1 MTTNDSLVVV
11 GLMSGTSLDGI
22 SAALVRFSD
31 RNGNPSDIAFELL
44 AYDVTPYG
52 ESERALLQ
60 QCLTDTTQDANCRVN
75 YELGGWLARAANA
88 IIAQAGVPRS
98 EIAAIASHGQT
109 LWHVPA
115 HSTWQIGHPAVIA
128 ERTGVPV
135 ISDFRARDIAAGGQG
150 APLVPIA
157 DTLLFRSP
165 NKWRVLQNIGGIG
178 NLTVVPPGS
187 AAEGPAVR
195 AFDTG
200 PGVVVI
206 DGVVS
211 RLTNGQ
217 ERYDRDG
224 VRAAHGK
231 AITSVVDA
239 ALSHPYYAADPPKST
254 GRELYTPKFID
265 EFIADCRRA
274 APNASADDIVA
285 SALELTARSIGDSFR
300 RFIPEPVEE
309 LVVSGGGSKNPTL
322 VAAIQREVPRVKVL
336 QFDDLFFDAE
346 AKEAVA
352 FALLGYLH
360 LRGRPGNVPSAT
372 GARGPRVLGSLTPAE
387 GFQFSVRTLADDADV
402 RGLARINQKRNRPNA
417 N

>member
-1 MTTNDSLVVV
+1 MATNDALVVV

-31 RNGNPSDIAFELL
+31 RNGDPGDIAFEML
-44 AYDVTPYG
+44 AYDVTPYA
-52 ESERALLQ
+52 EHERALLQ
-60 QCLTDTTQDANCRVN
+60 QCLTDTTQDANCRAN
-75 YELGGWLARAANA
+75 YELGNWLARAANA
-88 IIAQAGVPRS
+88 VIAQAGVPRHA
-98 EIAAIASHGQT
+98 IAAIASHGQT

-128 ERTGVPV
+128 ERTGIAV

-157 DTLLFRSP
+157 DTLLFRSRDT
-165 NKWRVLQNIGGIG
+165 WRVLQNIGGIG

-187 AAEGPAVR
+187 AGRAGAAAR

-224 VRAAHGK
+224 VRARRGQ
-231 AITSVVDA
+231 AITAVVDA
-239 ALSHPYYAADPPKST
+239 ALAHPYYAADPPKST
-254 GRELYTPKFID
+254 GRELFTPMFID
-265 EFIADCRRA
+265 AFIGDCRRA
-274 APNASADDIVA
+274 APNASVDDIVA
-285 SALELTARSIGDSFR
+285 SAVALTARSIGDAFR
-300 RFIPEPVEE
+300 RFIPEPVDE
-309 LVVSGGGSKNPTL
+309 LVLSGGGSKNPTL
-322 VAAIQREVPRVKVL
+322 VAAIAKEVPQATVR

-372 GARGPRVLGSLTPAE
+372 GARGPRVLG
-387 GFQFSVRTLADDADV
+387 
-402 RGLARINQKRNRPNA
+402 
-417 N
+417 

>member
-1 MTTNDSLVVV
+1 MAASDSLVVV

-31 RNGNPSDIAFELL
+31 RDGTPSDIAFELL
-44 AYDVTPYG
+44 AYEVTPYA
-52 ESERALLQ
+52 ESERALLA
-60 QCLTDTTQDANCRVN
+60 QCLTDTTQEANCQAN

-88 IIAQAGVPRS
+88 VIAQAGVPRGD
-98 EIAAIASHGQT
+98 IAAIASHGQT

-128 ERTGVPV
+128 ERTGIPV

-165 NKWRVLQNIGGIG
+165 HSWRVLQNIGGIG
-178 NLTVVPPGS
+178 NLTVVPPGN
-187 AAEGPAVR
+187 AAEGPSVR

-206 DGVVS
+206 DGVVH
-211 RLTNGQ
+211 RLTSGA

-224 VRAAHGK
+224 ERAARGT
-231 AITSVVDA
+231 AIASVVAA
-239 ALSHPYYAADPPKST
+239 ALQHPYYAADPPKST
-254 GRELYTPKFID
+254 GRELYTPQFID
-265 EFIADCRRA
+265 SFINDCRRA
-274 APNASADDIVA
+274 APNASIDDIVA
-285 SALELTARSIGDSFR
+285 SAVELTARSIGDAFR
-300 RFIPEPVEE
+300 RFIPEPVTE
-309 LVVSGGGSKNPTL
+309 LVVSGGGAKNPTL
-322 VAAIQREVPRVKVL
+322 VRAIQREVPHVKVV
-336 QFDDLFFDAE
+336 QFDELFFDAE

-352 FALLGYLH
+352 FALMGYLH

-372 GARGPRVLGSLTPAE
+372 GARGPRVLGSLTPA
-387 GFQFSVRTLADDADV
+387 
-402 RGLARINQKRNRPNA
+402 
-417 N
+417 